1 MTIRTDVTVDP
12 TLSPR
17 LAEVEAP
24 ATIFSAQDQVDTLR
38 DIEQEPRFGS
48 EAKLINSS
56 GKENLGGGVTVGIT
70 NQLND
75 VQIVF
80 ESRLTPT
87 SSGTITTGD
96 ANGITLTDTA
106 ATFQTDGVTRGAV
119 VINFTDLSITEVL
132 TVDSETQITGRV
144 LRAGTLNQYTVADV
158 YKIWNIVQCE
168 VAGGNTTAIDNVG
181 ADLSPIFPTAFTQI
195 VRTSSSSATL
205 QQLSEVQHSSFGG
218 HVNIDVANGAAGTA
232 YPLGSETDPVDNL
245 ADALTIDAERGFG
258 KLGVSGAITIGAT
271 DNIDNFIV
279 EGDGVT
285 FNIKRTDITLASG
298 CSTSNT
304 TFSRCYITGTQGGE
318 TRYDGCIL
326 EDLLNSH
333 CSYHGCGF
341 VGTIGMPAGGFDTH
355 TKDVVNC
362 FTGRSAIT
370 WDLNG
375 TNMDLRFVNFSGDIT
390 FTNGTGATCNVYL
403 NMSGGNVTIDASC
416 TAGNF
421 FVTGN
426 CIVMNNSTSAV
437 DTEGIIMAPGAA
449 MTESYP
455 VDGQSAMTP
464 EEALYFIVQA
474 ISEFKR
480 TGTLISGKKRD
491 GVTEAFEL
499 TLDSATAPTSSTQS
513 G

>member
-1 MTIRTDVTVDP
+1 MAARTDVTINWEV
-12 TLSPR
+12 SPR
-17 LAEVEAP
+17 IATVAAPSTEITVQEVH
-24 ATIFSAQDQVDTLR
+24 DTMVFFE
-38 DIEQEPRFGS
+38 DSIEGS
-48 EAKLINSS
+48 EHPDLVSS
-56 GKENLGGGVTVGIT
+56 AGKEDLGGGVTVGIT
-70 NQLND
+70 STLQNA
-75 VQIVF
+75 QIAFAARV
-80 ESRLTPT
+80 TPDE
-87 SSGTITTGD
+87 SGTATSIGTT
-96 ANGITLTDTA
+96 TLVDTA
-106 ATFQTDGVTRGAV
+106 ATFETNGILPGAMLINYTDGSISTVVSVTNETTLVHQALQGGAANDWT
-119 VINFTDLSITEVL
+119 IG
-132 TVDSETQITGRV
+132 DS
-144 LRAGTLNQYTVADV
+144 YTVTNE
-158 YKIWNIVQCE
+158 IQCNIS
-168 VAGGNTTAIDNVG
+168 GGNLVAVDDVG
-181 ADLSPIFPTAFTQI
+181 AALDPIFPTVGTQV

-205 QQLSEVQHSSFGG
+205 QQLSEIQHASFGG
-218 HVNIDVANGAAGTA
+218 HVNIDAANGAAGTA

-304 TFSRCYITGTQGGE
+304 TFLHCYVTGTQGGE
-318 TRYDGCIL
+318 TRYEGCIL
-326 EDLLNSH
+326 ENLLNSH
-333 CSYHGCGF
+333 CSYHRCGF
-341 VGTIGMPAGGFDTH
+341 IGSIGMPAGGFDTH

-362 FTGRSAIT
+362 FTGRTAIT

-437 DTEGIIMAPGAA
+437 DTEGIIMAPGAL

-464 EEALYFIVQA
+464 EQALYAIVQML
-474 ISEFKR
+474 SEFER
-480 TGTLISGKKRD
+480 TGTAVSIKKRD
-491 GVTEAFEL
+491 AVTEAFPL

>member
-17 LAEVEAP
+17 LAEVDAP
-24 ATIFSAQDQVDTLR
+24 ATEFSAQDQVDTLR
-38 DIEQEPRFGS
+38 DIEEKPRFGS
-48 EAKLINSS
+48 EARLINSS
-56 GKENLGGGVTVGIT
+56 GKENLGGGVSVGIT

-96 ANGITLTDTA
+96 ANGITLTDAA
-106 ATFQTDGVTRGAV
+106 ATFQTDAVERGAV

-132 TVDSETQITGRV
+132 TIDSETQITGRV

-168 VAGGNTTAIDNVG
+168 VAGGNTTAIDDVG
-181 ADLSPIFPTAFTQI
+181 ADISPIFPTAFTQI

-205 QQLSEVQHSSFGG
+205 QQISEVQHASFGG
-218 HVNIDVANGAAGTA
+218 HVNIDVANGVAGTA
-232 YPLGSETDPVDNL
+232 YPIGSETDPVDNL

-258 KLGVSGAITIGAT
+258 KLGVSGALTIGAT
-271 DNIDNFIV
+271 DNIDDFVI
-279 EGDGVT
+279 EGDGAT
-285 FNIKRTDITLASG
+285 FNIKRTDITLTSG
-298 CSTSNT
+298 CSTSQT
-304 TFSRCYITGTQGGE
+304 TFLHSYVTGTQGGE
-318 TRYDGCIL
+318 SRYEGCIL
-326 EDLLNSH
+326 EDLSNSH
-333 CSYHGCGF
+333 CSYHRCGF
-341 VGTIGMPAGGFDTH
+341 VGTHTLPAGGFDTH
-355 TKDVVNC
+355 TKDVLNC
-362 FTGRSAIT
+362 YTGRSAIT

-375 TNMDLRFVNFSGDIT
+375 TLMDIRFVNFSGDIT

-426 CIVMNNSTSAV
+426 CIVTDNSTSAV

-449 MTESYP
+449 MTENYP

-464 EEALYFIVQA
+464 EQALYSINQML
-474 ISEFKR
+474 SEFVR
-480 TGTLISGKKRD
+480 TGAIVSVKKRD
-491 GVTEAFEL
+491 GATEALEL
-499 TLDSATAPTSSTQS
+499 TLNSATAPTQSTQS